1 MAAASEGQV
10 GLLESASMPEA
21 ELAKAAD
28 ARGQARPHVQSP
40 WALWTKLQNFGRKF
54 EQVDDKDLAP
64 AQVDAVLPPETP
76 ASQPSVPSSSL
87 PASSLPSFF
96 RARWPSLWARL
107 SSWVRPL
114 ADIYFVVALCVL
126 YATPTPR
133 PDSPQAWRVVKA
145 QSWAFVWIPFVY
157 RFFTGFVHFL
167 LGLAIM
173 PGSILYMPEPGARF
187 LPKALRQTVKENNLE
202 RSKRRDAL
210 IRNTNGHAIS
220 LVTPDGVQLDA
231 VYWAG
236 HRASRT
242 GVTVVRLNGNA
253 EAFELQDDQLPTMYA
268 ARGLNVLLFN
278 YRGVGG
284 SRWSPVWGSQ
294 LFGHILGIWRMP
306 AAAGLQ
312 LDGWTVLQFLLEE
325 LRVPPSQI
333 CVVGHSVCVL
343 QVARQSR

>member
-1 MAAASEGQV
+1 MAAAWEGQV
-10 GLLESASMPEA
+10 GLLESTSMPEA
-21 ELAKAAD
+21 ELATAAD
-28 ARGQARPHVQSP
+28 ACGQARPNVP
-40 WALWTKLQNFGRKF
+40 TTKWAFWTKLRSKF

-64 AQVDAVLPPETP
+64 AQVNSVLPP
-76 ASQPSVPSSSL
+76 
-87 PASSLPSFF
+87 SSLPSFF

-294 LFGHILGIWRMP
+294 LLGHVLGIWRMP

-333 CVVGHSVCVL
+333 CVVGHSVCEASSQAEPL
-343 QVARQSR
+343 ILT